1 MDKINSINNSEQNEA
16 TGNYKLSNSLLYLYS
31 LLGFIFLIMI
41 LGMAYFLYFIF
52 K

>member
-1 MDKINSINNSEQNEA
+1 MNKIDSITNSKQSEA
-16 TGNYKLSNSLLYLYS
+16 AGNYKLSNSLLYLYS
-31 LLGFIFLIMI
+31 LLGFIFLVMI

>member
-1 MDKINSINNSEQNEA
+1 MKKIDSITNSKQNEA
-16 TGNYKLSNSLLYLYS
+16 AGNYKLSNSLLYLYS
-31 LLGFIFLIMI
+31 LLGIIFLVMI

>member
-1 MDKINSINNSEQNEA
+1 MNKINLITNSKQNETA
-16 TGNYKLSNSLLYLYS
+16 GNYKLSNSLLYLYS
-31 LLGFIFLIMI
+31 LLGLIFLVMI